1 MSPMRKTSIRT
12 LAGRLKKWLGRQDIV
27 SLLPLRDLPASEKP
41 TAFALKISAWKRD
54 FIAQA
59 YPEYNWVFLNFKK
72 PFKKY
77 EALIRSVRDPVLF
90 IWGAH
95 DKGDVMDFVRDHAIP
110 LCRIEDGFVRSLG
123 LGADHNLP
131 LSLVVD
137 RSGVLFFDPSA
148 PSDLESLIAKAAY
161 TEDER
166 DEAKALIQKLIDSK
180 ISKYNA
186 TSLNSCHDFYDSYG
200 EKAPGRKR
208 ILVIGQV
215 EDDASILKGGCG
227 FDNGKLVWL
236 AREQNPDA
244 QIFFKVHPDV
254 LAGKRE
260 IKTPLKEIENIAH
273 IIREPLPLDIALTSI
288 DEVYTISSLSGFE
301 ALLRGHHVVVA
312 GQPFYAGY
320 GLTQDLH
327 PIERRAQA
335 LPPDMARDDKLAH
348 LFRAAYM
355 AYPDYFN
362 IYTGERITLSQAMDI
377 LTIGHR
383 VRDEREHHLAS

>member
-1 MSPMRKTSIRT
+1 M
-12 LAGRLKKWLGRQDIV
+12 
-27 SLLPLRDLPASEKP
+27 
-41 TAFALKISAWKRD
+41 FALKISAWKRG
-54 FIAQA
+54 FIEQA
-59 YPEYNWVFLNFKK
+59 YPEYRWVFLNFKK

-77 EALIRSVRDPVLF
+77 EPLIRSVRDPMLC

-95 DKGDVMDFVRDHAIP
+95 DNNDVMTFVHEHAIP
-110 LCRIEDGFVRSLG
+110 LFRIEDGFVRSLG
-123 LGADHNLP
+123 LGAHHNLP
-131 LSLVVD
+131 LSLVMD

-148 PSDLESLIAKAAY
+148 PSDLERLIDEAAY
-161 TEDER
+161 TAAEL
-166 DEAKALIQKLIDSK
+166 DEARTLIRKLTESK

-186 TSLNSCHDFYDSYG
+186 TSFSSSRDFYDSHG

-227 FDNGKLVWL
+227 FDNGRLAWL

-273 IIREPLPLDIALTSI
+273 IIRDPMPLDGALETI
-288 DEVYTISSLSGFE
+288 DDVYTISSLSGFE
-301 ALLRGHHVVVA
+301 AVLRGHRVVVA

-320 GLTQDLH
+320 GLTHDIH
-327 PIERRAQA
+327 PIERRASA
-335 LPPDMARDDKLAH
+335 LPPSMTREDRIAH
-348 LFRAAYM
+348 IFRAAYM

-362 IYTGERITLSQAMDI
+362 IYTRQRITLSQAIDVI
-377 LTIGHR
+377 TIGSR
-383 VRDEREHHLAS
+383 VRDEREHHQAS